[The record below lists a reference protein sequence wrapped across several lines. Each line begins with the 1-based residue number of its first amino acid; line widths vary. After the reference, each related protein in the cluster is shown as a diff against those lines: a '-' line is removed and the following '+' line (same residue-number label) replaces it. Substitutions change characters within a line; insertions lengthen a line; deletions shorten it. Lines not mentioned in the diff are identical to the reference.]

1 VYDFWSLS
9 EISKKLANNTKV
21 LCRSFKDVKNQK
33 KASLSCAALIIMVS
47 IMYASVG
54 GGVMGAPGRLAATV
68 CSTQRETETRLRFSV
83 INWDVQL
90 SCCNRDLIV
99 QSAVVGGL
107 QWPSSVL
114 LHFLCKQTDC
124 VFHWVIVR
132 EWTNIYL
139 IVYWIDD

>member
-1 VYDFWSLS
+1 MYDFWSLS
-9 EISKKLANNTKV
+9 EISKRLANNTKV

-83 INWDVQL
+83 IN
-90 SCCNRDLIV
+90 
-99 QSAVVGGL
+99 
-107 QWPSSVL
+107 
-114 LHFLCKQTDC
+114 
-124 VFHWVIVR
+124 
-132 EWTNIYL
+132 
-139 IVYWIDD
+139 